1 MGLFSLHNGRVQRN
15 EFGFKSILTSKKI
28 LLDII
33 DGHKKNEWLRPSQCD
48 GGVTLIIFIT
58 M

>member
-33 DGHKKNEWLRPSQCD
+33 DGHKKINGYD
-48 GGVTLIIFIT
+48 HHNVMGVTLIIFIT